1 MNERAVWC
9 GSRFL
14 LAGAQQLSEL
24 ANKHWSQKDHARAAA
39 RAALAHDL
47 TAYLDQGGG
56 VIFRA
61 VRLAAGEALECVV
74 DRGAIMD
81 LCNRLRKM
89 DLLHPSSAVH
99 LCRFL
104 AKRLRRIESTTR
116 VPRRTPATAAELR
129 AAGKKHSGTT
139 WQDRLEVEE
148 VQRIVLV
155 VLGVPATRL
164 TMEEQDALERHEGA
178 SRIQGLYRARKAKE
192 HVGQQRAAR
201 KIQSCQRAKLGRR
214 RAVERKAEIIEE
226 RIQHRRDQVKAATKI
241 QAAKRARDGRAK
253 AEEKRDEHR
262 AATTIQARIIAFMP
276 PGAGQVRRRKC
287 CWGYSFADDRQFMFF
302 HFSRRATADGP
313 SGKPHR

>member
-1 MNERAVWC
+1 VYTLPAGGLRQLAAWERTRASMAHPQSRMELLLGQLRFGATGTGRTRLYFDVGDPPAGHVYIRFYSYSYIPCAPFLSLLRPFQRSFAIADGACLCFCLPLSLPRRSMNERAVWC

-47 TAYLDQGGG
+47 TGYLDQTGG

-81 LCNRLRKM
+81 LCDRLRKTA
-89 DLLHPSSAVH
+89 LLHPSAAVH

-116 VPRRTPATAAELR
+116 VPRTSPATAAELR
-129 AAGKKHSGTT
+129 AAGRKHSGTT

-148 VQRIVLV
+148 VTRVVLV
-155 VLGVPATRL
+155 VLGVPARPVVC
-164 TMEEQDALERHEGA
+164 
-178 SRIQGLYRARKAKE
+178 SRSSAPLLLR
-192 HVGQQRAAR
+192 
-201 KIQSCQRAKLGRR
+201 
-214 RAVERKAEIIEE
+214 
-226 RIQHRRDQVKAATKI
+226 
-241 QAAKRARDGRAK
+241 
-253 AEEKRDEHR
+253 
-262 AATTIQARIIAFMP
+262 
-276 PGAGQVRRRKC
+276 PGAPR
-287 CWGYSFADDRQFMFF
+287 AD
-302 HFSRRATADGP
+302 AGP
-313 SGKPHR
+313 SAREE